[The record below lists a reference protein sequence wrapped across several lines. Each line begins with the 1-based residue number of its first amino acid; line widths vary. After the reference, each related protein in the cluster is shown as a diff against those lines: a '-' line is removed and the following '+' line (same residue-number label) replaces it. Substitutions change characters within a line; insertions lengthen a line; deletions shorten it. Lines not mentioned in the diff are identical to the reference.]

1 MKTAV
6 LCSLMM
12 MALALPGLAQVS
24 VAPTAPPAAA
34 PTQAKAPF
42 ESEILAFEAADKKNP
57 PMPGGIVFTGSS
69 SVRLWTTLA
78 RDFPELPV
86 INRGFG
92 GSEVADSVRYAD
104 RIVIP
109 YKPKMI
115 VLYAGTND
123 ISNGKSPSQVLKDF
137 QAFVNKARAALPD
150 TRIVYISINPS
161 VARWKQ
167 EAKILEANR
176 LIQSYIQDAAS
187 KPLKLAYLDSHARL
201 LNAEGKPQPEILRAD
216 GLHLNARGYMEW
228 TAILHPQIVALWKED
243 TK

>member
-1 MKTAV
+1 MKTAI
-6 LCSLMM
+6 LCSLMV
-12 MALALPGLAQVS
+12 MALALPMLGQVA
-24 VAPTAPPAAA
+24 VAPAPAAA
-34 PTQAKAPF
+34 PTQAKLPF

-69 SVRLWTTLA
+69 SIRLWTTLA

-86 INRGFG
+86 LNRGFG

-123 ISNGKSPSQVLKDF
+123 ISNGKSPAQVLKDF
-137 QAFVNKARAALPD
+137 QAFVNKVHPALPD
-150 TRIVYISINPS
+150 TRVVYISINPS

-167 EAKILEANR
+167 EAKILEANH
-176 LIQSYIQDAAS
+176 LIQSFIEAAAS
-187 KPLKLAYLDSHARL
+187 KPLKLTYLDSHARL

-228 TAILHPQIVALWKED
+228 TAILHPQIVALWREN
-243 TK
+243 TN